1 MNRRLVYTIKR
12 PGDKKPTG
20 LALNCHLWH
29 GAFRYFD
36 LEHGHEIPGK
46 VTEDGEDAFT
56 FTSEGYAPGAWRFE
70 KLTIER
76 FRRETY
82 KIVEGGN
89 YIAQVIRST
98 VETIPRSCFLS
109 FSAQAEV
116 ITGRALTPKVKVML
130 GTRLT

>member
-1 MNRRLVYTIKR
+1 MNRRLVYTVKR

-36 LEHGHEIPGK
+36 MEHGHEIPGK
-46 VTEDGEDAFT
+46 VTEDGEGAFT
-56 FTSEGYAPGAWRFE
+56 LTSEGCAPGAWQFE

-89 YIAQVIRST
+89 YIAQTIRST
-98 VETIPRSCFLS
+98 ADLHEWYRKRYGEAAGLCFPRVNN
-109 FSAQAEV
+109 E
-116 ITGRALTPKVKVML
+116 
-130 GTRLT
+130 

>member
-36 LEHGHEIPGK
+36 MEHGHEIPGK

-70 KLTIER
+70 
-76 FRRETY
+76 FPW
-82 KIVEGGN
+82 N
-89 YIAQVIRST
+89 
-98 VETIPRSCFLS
+98 
-109 FSAQAEV
+109 
-116 ITGRALTPKVKVML
+116 
-130 GTRLT
+130 

>member
-36 LEHGHEIPGK
+36 MEHGHEIPGK

-82 KIVEGGN
+82 KKAREKSTICTK
-89 YIAQVIRST
+89 YITLFPVCTPPFVPRLPT
-98 VETIPRSCFLS
+98 VLARGAFVREF
-109 FSAQAEV
+109 
-116 ITGRALTPKVKVML
+116 TP
-130 GTRLT
+130 

>member
-1 MNRRLVYTIKR
+1 MNRRLVYTVKR

-29 GAFRYFD
+29 GTFRYFD
-36 LEHGHEIPGK
+36 MEHGHEIPGK

-56 FTSEGYAPGAWRFE
+56 FTSEGCVPGAWQFE

-89 YIAQVIRST
+89 YIAQAIRST
-98 VETIPRSCFLS
+98 ADLHEWYRKRYGEAAGLCFPRVNN
-109 FSAQAEV
+109 E
-116 ITGRALTPKVKVML
+116 
-130 GTRLT
+130 

>member
-36 LEHGHEIPGK
+36 MEHGHE
-46 VTEDGEDAFT
+46 
-56 FTSEGYAPGAWRFE
+56 
-70 KLTIER
+70 TIER

-98 VETIPRSCFLS
+98 VDLHEWYRKRYGEAAGLCYPRINS
-109 FSAQAEV
+109 E
-116 ITGRALTPKVKVML
+116 
-130 GTRLT
+130 

>member
-36 LEHGHEIPGK
+36 MEHGHEIPGK

-56 FTSEGYAPGAWRFE
+56 FTSEGCAPGAWQFE

-89 YIAQVIRST
+89 YIAQTIRGT
-98 VETIPRSCFLS
+98 ADLHEWYRKRYGEAAGLCFPRVNN
-109 FSAQAEV
+109 E
-116 ITGRALTPKVKVML
+116 
-130 GTRLT
+130 

>member
-36 LEHGHEIPGK
+36 MEHGHEIPGE
-46 VTEDGEDAFT
+46 VAEDGEDAFT
-56 FTSEGYAPGAWRFE
+56 FTSEGYAPGAWQFE

-98 VETIPRSCFLS
+98 ADLHEWYRKRYGEAAGLCYPRVNS
-109 FSAQAEV
+109 E
-116 ITGRALTPKVKVML
+116 
-130 GTRLT
+130 

>member
-1 MNRRLVYTIKR
+1 MNRRLVYTVKR
-12 PGDKKPTG
+12 PGDKKPIG

-36 LEHGHEIPGK
+36 MEHGHEIPGK

-56 FTSEGYAPGAWRFE
+56 FTSEGCAPGAWQFE

-89 YIAQVIRST
+89 YIAQTIRGT
-98 VETIPRSCFLS
+98 ADLHEWYRKRYGEAAGLCFPRVNN
-109 FSAQAEV
+109 E
-116 ITGRALTPKVKVML
+116 
-130 GTRLT
+130 

>member
-1 MNRRLVYTIKR
+1 MNRRLVYTVKR
-12 PGDKKPTG
+12 PGDKKSTG
-20 LALNCHLWH
+20 LALNCHLWR

-36 LEHGHEIPGK
+36 MEHGHEIPGK

-56 FTSEGYAPGAWRFE
+56 FASEGYAPGAWQFE

-89 YIAQVIRST
+89 YIAQTIRST
-98 VETIPRSCFLS
+98 ADLHEWYRKRYGEAAGLCFPRVNN
-109 FSAQAEV
+109 E
-116 ITGRALTPKVKVML
+116 
-130 GTRLT
+130 

>member
-1 MNRRLVYTIKR
+1 MNRRLVYTVKR

-36 LEHGHEIPGK
+36 MEHGHEIPGK

-56 FTSEGYAPGAWRFE
+56 FTSEGCAPEPWQFE

-89 YIAQVIRST
+89 YIAADNPQHGGPFTNGTARGMAK
-98 VETIPRSCFLS
+98 PPGFA
-109 FSAQAEV
+109 F
-116 ITGRALTPKVKVML
+116 RA
-130 GTRLT
+130 

>member
-1 MNRRLVYTIKR
+1 MNRRLVYTVKR

-36 LEHGHEIPGK
+36 MEHGHEIPGK

-56 FTSEGYAPGAWRFE
+56 FTSEGCAPGAWQFE

-89 YIAQVIRST
+89 YIAQTIRGT
-98 VETIPRSCFLS
+98 TDLHEWYRKRYGEAAGLCFPRVNN
-109 FSAQAEV
+109 E
-116 ITGRALTPKVKVML
+116 
-130 GTRLT
+130 

>member
-36 LEHGHEIPGK
+36 MEHGHEIPGK

-56 FTSEGYAPGAWRFE
+56 FTSEGCAPGAWQLE

-89 YIAQVIRST
+89 YIAQTIRST
-98 VETIPRSCFLS
+98 ADLHEWYRKRYGEAAGLCFPRVNN
-109 FSAQAEV
+109 E
-116 ITGRALTPKVKVML
+116 
-130 GTRLT
+130 

>member
-1 MNRRLVYTIKR
+1 MNRRLVYTVKR

-20 LALNCHLWH
+20 LALNCHLWR

-36 LEHGHEIPGK
+36 MEHGHEIPGK

-56 FTSEGYAPGAWRFE
+56 FASEDCAPGAWQFE

-89 YIAQVIRST
+89 YIAQTIRST
-98 VETIPRSCFLS
+98 ADLHEWYRKRYGEAAGLCFPRVNN
-109 FSAQAEV
+109 E
-116 ITGRALTPKVKVML
+116 
-130 GTRLT
+130 

>member
-20 LALNCHLWH
+20 L
-29 GAFRYFD
+29 
-36 LEHGHEIPGK
+36 
-46 VTEDGEDAFT
+46 
-56 FTSEGYAPGAWRFE
+56 TSEGYAPGAWRFE

-98 VETIPRSCFLS
+98 VDLHEWYRKRYGEAAGLCYPRINS
-109 FSAQAEV
+109 E
-116 ITGRALTPKVKVML
+116 
-130 GTRLT
+130 

>member
-1 MNRRLVYTIKR
+1 MNRRFVYTIKR
-12 PGDKKPTG
+12 PGDRKPTG

-29 GAFRYFD
+29 GVFRYFD
-36 LEHGHEIPGK
+36 MERGHEIPGK

-56 FTSEGYAPGAWRFE
+56 FTSEGCVPGAWQFE

-89 YIAQVIRST
+89 YIAQAIRST
-98 VETIPRSCFLS
+98 ADLHEWYRKRYGEAAGLCFPRVNN
-109 FSAQAEV
+109 E
-116 ITGRALTPKVKVML
+116 
-130 GTRLT
+130 

>member
-36 LEHGHEIPGK
+36 MEHGHEIPGK

-82 KIVEGGN
+82 KIVEGG
-89 YIAQVIRST
+89 QLHCPGDPQHGGPSRMVS
-98 VETIPRSCFLS
+98 
-109 FSAQAEV
+109 QEV
-116 ITGRALTPKVKVML
+116 WRGRRALLSPHKFRIVHSKFRIVYA
-130 GTRLT
+130 

>member
-1 MNRRLVYTIKR
+1 MNRRFVYTIKR
-12 PGDKKPTG
+12 PGDRKPTG

-36 LEHGHEIPGK
+36 MERGHEIPGK

-56 FTSEGYAPGAWRFE
+56 FTSEGCVPGAWQFE

-89 YIAQVIRST
+89 YIAQAIRST
-98 VETIPRSCFLS
+98 VDLHEWYRKRYGEAAGLCFPRVNN
-109 FSAQAEV
+109 E
-116 ITGRALTPKVKVML
+116 
-130 GTRLT
+130 

>member
-1 MNRRLVYTIKR
+1 MNRRLVYTVKR

-36 LEHGHEIPGK
+36 MEHGHEIPGK

-56 FTSEGYAPGAWRFE
+56 FISEGCVPGAWQFE

-89 YIAQVIRST
+89 YIAQTIHST
-98 VETIPRSCFLS
+98 ADLHEWYRKRYGEAAGLCFPRVNN
-109 FSAQAEV
+109 E
-116 ITGRALTPKVKVML
+116 
-130 GTRLT
+130 